1 MRIWFFILIGILILS
16 FQTFSTIFAQETS
29 ITISGSM
36 QNIIFDGKWT
46 FEQEWKQSA
55 LEKIEASHSV
65 IYIRT
70 AHQDDFIYVM
80 LDVINDKQPS
90 QDDIG
95 IVCFRNLE
103 NNTID
108 MSDGYCF
115 QTNLIN
121 TKAKTTKWQA
131 SSQSFVEVENP
142 EGLVF
147 VGGVSDQN
155 DRYSKTPH
163 PSYEFKIPVEF
174 FGRYDRYGFFVGVY
188 DSEKHSSYT
197 WPENI
202 NVDLSS
208 ELPSTSTWGMIISPD
223 KSLPEYP
230 VPILV
235 LFVTIMIVI
244 LLSLKNGILFVTN
257 KFH

>member
-1 MRIWFFILIGILILS
+1 MSIWFFVLIGILIIN
-16 FQTFSTIFAQETS
+16 FQIFPEIFAQETP
-29 ITISGSM
+29 ITISGTM
-36 QNIIFDGKWT
+36 QDVIFDGKWT

-55 LEKIEASHSV
+55 LEKIKTQHSV
-65 IYIRT
+65 TYIRT

-95 IVCFRNLE
+95 VVCFRNLE

-108 MSDGYCF
+108 MSDSYCF
-115 QTNLIN
+115 QTNPIN
-121 TKAKTTKWQA
+121 TKAKTAKWQA
-131 SSQSFVEVENP
+131 ISQSFIEVENP

-163 PSYEFKIPVEF
+163 PSYEFKIPVEL

-188 DSEKHSSYT
+188 DSEEHASYS

-202 NVDLSS
+202 NVDLSFEMPSPS
-208 ELPSTSTWGMIISPD
+208 EWGMIISPD

-235 LFVTIMIVI
+235 LFVTIMAVI
-244 LLSLKNGILFVTN
+244 LLSLKNRILFVTN

>member
-1 MRIWFFILIGILILS
+1 MS
-16 FQTFSTIFAQETS
+16 FQTFPAIFAQETP
-29 ITISGSM
+29 ITESGSM
-36 QNIIFDGKWT
+36 QNVIFDGKWT
-46 FEQEWKQSA
+46 FEQEWKASA
-55 LEKIEASHSV
+55 LEQIETPHAFT
-65 IYIRT
+65 YIRT

-80 LDVINDKQPS
+80 LDVANDKQPS

-103 NNTID
+103 NNTMD
-108 MSDGYCF
+108 MSDGHCF
-115 QTNLIN
+115 QTNPIN
-121 TKAKTTKWQA
+121 TKAKTVKWQA
-131 SSQSFVEVENP
+131 SSQSFIEVQNP

-174 FGRYDRYGFFVGVY
+174 LGRYDRYGFFVGVY
-188 DSEKHSSYT
+188 DSETHSSYT

-230 VPILV
+230 IPILV
-235 LFVTIMIVI
+235 LGVTVMAVI
-244 LLSLKNGILFVTN
+244 LLSLKNRILFVTN
-257 KFH
+257 KVH